1 MTEPALSYALVTPA
15 RNEAKNLARL
25 GDSLVRQTIEPLAWV
40 IVDNGSSDD
49 TIEVAER
56 LAAEHAWVR
65 LVSATGE
72 EAPTRGGP
80 IVRAF
85 LEGLAA
91 LEDVRADVLVK
102 LDADIS
108 MDPDHFERLLA
119 EFEADPRLG
128 IAGGTCWEQVGG
140 EWKPQFVTRGHVRG
154 AVRAYRRE
162 CLDSI
167 MPLDQRM
174 GWDGIDELKA
184 QVNGWR
190 TTNFRDLPF
199 LHHRATGGRERRV
212 RKWVEQG
219 DMAHY
224 MGYRPSYLV
233 FRALYRA
240 TQEPSAV
247 AMVWGYLRAVLQR
260 RPRCPDERVLRQLRG
275 EQALRR
281 LRVRAR
287 ESLGRAVR

>member
-1 MTEPALSYALVTPA
+1 MTATALSYALVTPA
-15 RNEAKNLARL
+15 RNEAQNLARL
-25 GDSLVRQTIEPLAWV
+25 AESLVRQTIEPLAWI
-40 IVDNGSSDD
+40 IVDNGSTDD

-56 LAAEHAWVR
+56 LAAEHGWIR
-65 LVSATGE
+65 LVSAAGE
-72 EAPTRGGP
+72 EEPTRGGP

-85 LEGLAA
+85 LEGLSR
-91 LEDVRADVLVK
+91 LGDLRGDVVVK

-108 MDPDHFERLLA
+108 MEPDHFERLLV
-119 EFEADPRLG
+119 EFTADPRLG
-128 IAGGTCWEQVGG
+128 IASGTCWEQIGG
-140 EWKPQFVTRGHVRG
+140 EWRPQFVTRGHVRG

-162 CLDSI
+162 CLDAI

-190 TTNFRDLPF
+190 TTNFRDLAF
-199 LHHRATGGRERRV
+199 LHHRATGGRERRL

-247 AMVWGYLRAVLQR
+247 AMIWGYLRAVLER
-260 RPRCPDERVLRQLRG
+260 RSRCPDKRVLRQLRG

-281 LRVRAR
+281 LPVRAR
-287 ESLGRAVR
+287 ESLGRVGR